1 METEKLGK
9 QQFGKSV
16 LVTGASGFLGT
27 KLVER
32 LAVREQVYSLSR
44 RPAPLGSTSAMADLT
59 NGEEVVRALE
69 KVPFAYCIHAA
80 ALADPDLC
88 EKNPESAWR
97 INVEG
102 TRNLVE
108 ICRAHRRKLVL
119 LSTDYVFDG
128 RKNGLYTEEDPVCP
142 VQVYGRTKAEAE
154 RLVLELPE
162 NLVIRLP
169 FLFGYTSPP
178 ERRDFATDTAY
189 RLWMGQPYPY
199 DHSQLRTPLVREE
212 AAEAIALLAGSPS
225 SGIYHLVP
233 SESATKYQFARVLAQ
248 CLGKPLHLVLEKT
261 AEVPAACARRPMSM
275 RLSNAKF
282 LQAVSGRFR
291 FRPLR
296 DAIAWVAEEF
306 RNAQEPSGCRGHSRQ
321 TQPKTYGGSYDQDA
335 GR

>member
-1 METEKLGK
+1 METEKRRS
-9 QQFGKSV
+9 QQSDEPV
-16 LVTGASGFLGT
+16 LVTGASGFLGA

-32 LAVREQVYSLSR
+32 LAARKQVYSLSR
-44 RPAPLGSTSAMADLT
+44 RPGPLGSESLVADLT
-59 NGEEVVRALE
+59 EGEEVVRALG
-69 KVPFAYCIHAA
+69 KVSFACCIHAA

-108 ICRAHRRKLVL
+108 ICGARRRKLVL

-142 VQVYGRTKAEAE
+142 VQVYGETKAAAE
-154 RLVLELPE
+154 RLVLKLPE
-162 NLVIRLP
+162 NLVVRLP

-178 ERRDFATDTAY
+178 ERRDFATDTGY
-189 RLWMGQPYPY
+189 RLWMGQPHPY
-199 DHSQLRTPLVREE
+199 DHRQLRTPLLREE
-212 AAEAIALLAGSPS
+212 AAEGISLLAGSPS
-225 SGIYHLVP
+225 SGIYHLAP
-233 SESATKYQFARVLAQ
+233 SESATKYEFARALAQ
-248 CLGKPLHLVLEKT
+248 CLGKPLELVLEKT
-261 AEVPAACARRPMSM
+261 TEVPPGCARRPMSM

-282 LQAVSGRFR
+282 LQAVSGRFH

-296 DAIAWVAEEF
+296 DAIAGVAEGF

-321 TQPKTYGGSYDQDA
+321 TQSKTYGGSYDQDA